1 MPKFTASP
9 LHAILR
15 TFSPIMQQ
23 TCVEMKNKIHHVHQL
38 CEHLFND
45 VNNIYNCYP
54 TPHPRFHSTPLQ
66 SIELFEPCY
75 KDFISATTSGTPS
88 SRKSEASHNVRVEHN
103 PGGMFK
109 PPSSYN
115 SHTYFI
121 YILSFL
127 LLSYNF
133 LFPEITSN
141 NMLFCITCTSYFS
154 NSNP

>member
-1 MPKFTASP
+1 MPKSTASP

-23 TCVEMKNKIHHVHQL
+23 TCVEMKNKIHHVNQL
-38 CEHLFND
+38 CEIHLMMLI
-45 VNNIYNCYP
+45 IYTIVIQP
-54 TPHPRFHSTPLQ
+54 PHPRFHSTPLQ
-66 SIELFEPCY
+66 SIELFVLCY

-115 SHTYFI
+115 SHTNFI

-133 LFPEITSN
+133 LFPEMTSN
-141 NMLFCITCTSYFS
+141 NMLFYMTCTSYFS
-154 NSNP
+154 TSNP